1 MLLLSCTN
9 CCFNGLQADGF
20 GARAGYCVEHR
31 AVLHSA
37 ESLTCGRQLR
47 RDLLL
52 PEANDESALHQQAFS
67 RDEIV
72 HIRTKAS
79 ARSSGH
85 ADGDISVL
93 IQTAPGKEVTN
104 YGRLG
109 TKIESLARLSMIAGA
124 RAELARLSLG
134 RTYVRR
140 CVQLGGEWTSG
151 IHQLSWTIDRLLEPP
166 DVGFD
171 DLWDEIPLPQ
181 SRQRELAQWS
191 IVMLRL
197 TFLSDVGYLAPDT
210 DDVAAL
216 RDLPEKAASAL
227 DNVDVRALMAWI
239 VKAGWAAANEAFPR
253 ARYEELADT
262 LHRDPDAP
270 ALEAAP
276 SNARVSSGSKRS
288 RAGAKTSSVPGRS
301 RSGAKPRSRAR
312 KG

>member
-20 GARAGYCVEHR
+20 GAKVGYCVEHR

-37 ESLTCGRQLR
+37 ESLTCGRQFR

-52 PEANDESALHQQAFS
+52 PEADTENALHQKAFS
-67 RDEIV
+67 RDRIV
-72 HIRTKAS
+72 HLRTKTS
-79 ARSSGH
+79 ARSTGH
-85 ADGDISVL
+85 ADDDISVL
-93 IQTAPGKEVTN
+93 VQTAPGKEVAD
-104 YGRLG
+104 YSRLG

-124 RAELARLSLG
+124 RAELARLSLS

-171 DLWDEIPLPQ
+171 DLWNDAPIPQ

-197 TFLSDVGYLAPDT
+197 TFLSDVGYLAPESDH
-210 DDVAAL
+210 VATL
-216 RDLPEKAASAL
+216 RDLPEKAAAAL
-227 DNVDVRALMAWI
+227 NDVDIQALMRWI
-239 VKAGWAAANEAFPR
+239 VKAGWAAATEAFPR
-253 ARYEELADT
+253 ARYEELAET

-270 ALEAAP
+270 
-276 SNARVSSGSKRS
+276 
-288 RAGAKTSSVPGRS
+288 VPEPGTRT
-301 RSGAKPRSRAR
+301 KIEPRFGSRAR
-312 KG
+312 KQPSPGTGGTNGHRKRRQRKG